1 MGVGFAR
8 ACSSAC
14 LREMEEDEL
23 SPPVGPG
30 GAARLSEI
38 STPPSC
44 GGGIIGRSS
53 EEEEASAPQPHGEAR
68 VKAGQA
74 ARSRRAQRLRSLVAQ
89 AKRKKWALLE
99 GDALARM
106 DARVFKTYFEP
117 ALVEENVAA
126 ARN

>member
-1 MGVGFAR
+1 MCGVTCTVKTPSGEVR
-8 ACSSAC
+8 RLCPDHTIVQGRRPACNH
-14 LREMEEDEL
+14 
-23 SPPVGPG
+23 
-30 GAARLSEI
+30 AA
-38 STPPSC
+38 
-44 GGGIIGRSS
+44 GV
-53 EEEEASAPQPHGEAR
+53 PQPHGKAR

-117 ALVEENVAA
+117 ALVEENAAA